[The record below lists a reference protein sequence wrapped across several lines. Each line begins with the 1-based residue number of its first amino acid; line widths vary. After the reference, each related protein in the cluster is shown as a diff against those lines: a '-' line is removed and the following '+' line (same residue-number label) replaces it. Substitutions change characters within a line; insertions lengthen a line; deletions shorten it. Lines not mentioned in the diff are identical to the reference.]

1 MESALLTFA
10 IIILQIVV
18 ALLATSLVCVVGCGI
33 WETGTG
39 YLFQA
44 YLPWE
49 SFIPGTSTGETAGTK
64 EGGATA
70 ISLLV
75 FFSYLI
81 LLNTV
86 VPISLYV
93 RLVYHLCLYVL
104 KQSTVFRLLWNEFFS
119 MLQHN
124 CRLIPRRYIFRKGY
138 L

>member
-1 MESALLTFA
+1 M
-10 IIILQIVV
+10 

-93 RLVYHLCLYVL
+93 RLVYHLWLCQWLCGFQAAL
-104 KQSTVFRLLWNEFFS
+104 EWIFFANYS
-119 MLQHN
+119 
-124 CRLIPRRYIFRKGY
+124 IIVD
-138 L
+138 